1 MSHVK
6 ITHPGYPHGGTKL
19 ELDGAEVKEVTGIQL
34 NFPVDGAAECHVGLF
49 VEARPSIDGEGIFE
63 FEAPMDA
70 HLHFHVPEG
79 MTLIDVTTS
88 GDKGTKLVVIRR
100 SEEGK

>member
-6 ITHPGYPHGGTKL
+6 ITHPGYPHGGTRL
-19 ELDGAEVKEVTGIQL
+19 ELDGAEVKGVTGIQL
-34 NFPVDGAAECHVGLF
+34 NFPVDGPAECHAGILVDADTTIDQGL
-49 VEARPSIDGEGIFE
+49 FE

-79 MTLIDVTTS
+79 MTIIEMTTHADRGS
-88 GDKGTKLVVIRR
+88 KLLVVRR
-100 SEEGK
+100 SEEGT